1 MNYKVTPLFAIP
13 LYQTQ
18 LDSLSDQERQ
28 FIIDLDYSRMPSDN
42 GDYTLDKYVLEKP
55 ELFILKER
63 IQQGIDHFV
72 YEVLDCSRD
81 VKFEIQN
88 SWVNKHSKLDFAGTH
103 RHSNSVISG
112 VYYID
117 VDQNSGAIVFEK
129 DKSHYNL
136 WPNVIDI
143 EFNYQ
148 THEDQSR
155 LNIFNADGWGIYPKS
170 NELILFP
177 SHLYHGVG
185 ENHSDIVRYSLAFN
199 VFPRGDLGGKLNTLK
214 I

>member
-1 MNYKVTPLFAIP
+1 MNYQVTPLFAIP

-18 LDSLSDQERQ
+18 LDQLTAQEHD
-28 FIIDLDYSRMPSDN
+28 FILGLDYERMPADN
-42 GDYTLDKYVLEKP
+42 GDYTKDKYVLEKP
-55 ELFILKER
+55 ELTFLKER
-63 IQQGIDHFV
+63 IVKGIDHFV
-72 YEVLDCSRD
+72 YEVLDCSRE

-88 SWVNKHSKLDFAGTH
+88 SWINRHGRADFAGTH
-103 RHSNSVISG
+103 RHSNSLISG

-117 VDQNSGAIVFEK
+117 VDQQSGAIVFEK

-155 LNIFNADGWGIYPKS
+155 LNIFNADGWGIYPKP
-170 NELILFP
+170 NELIMFP

-199 VFPRGDLGGKLNTLK
+199 VFPKGNLGGKLNTLC

>member
-1 MNYKVTPLFAIP
+1 MNHKVTPLFAIP

-18 LDSLSDQERQ
+18 LARLTRQEHEFILS
-28 FIIDLDYSRMPSDN
+28 LDYERMPSDN

-55 ELFILKER
+55 ELFLLKER

-72 YEVLDCSRD
+72 YEILDCSKD
-81 VKFEIQN
+81 AIFEIQN
-88 SWVNKHSKLDFAGTH
+88 SWVNRHSRSDFAGTH

-136 WPNVIDI
+136 WPNIIDI

-148 THEDQSR
+148 LHEDQSR
-155 LNIFNADGWGIYPKS
+155 LNIFNADGWGIYPKP

-199 VFPRGDLGGKLNTLK
+199 VFPRGDLGGKLNSLK

>member
-1 MNYKVTPLFAIP
+1 MNFQVTPLFAIP

-18 LDSLSDQERQ
+18 LDKLSQQERN
-28 FIIDLDYSRMPSDN
+28 FIEQLDYERMPSDN
-42 GDYTLDKYVLEKP
+42 GDYTTDRYVLEKP
-55 ELFILKER
+55 ELFLLKER

-81 VKFEIQN
+81 TVFEIQN
-88 SWVNKHSKLDFAGTH
+88 SWINRHGKADFAGTH
-103 RHSNSVISG
+103 RHSNSLISG

-117 VDQNSGAIVFEK
+117 VDQHSGAIVFEK
-129 DKSHYNL
+129 DKSYYNL
-136 WPNVIDI
+136 WPNLIDI
-143 EFNYQ
+143 EFNYR

-155 LNIFNADGWGIYPKS
+155 LNIFNADGWGIYPRS
-170 NELILFP
+170 DELILFP

-185 ENHSDIVRYSLAFN
+185 ENNSSITRYSLAFN
-199 VFPRGDLGGKLNTLK
+199 TFPRGNLGGKLNTLK